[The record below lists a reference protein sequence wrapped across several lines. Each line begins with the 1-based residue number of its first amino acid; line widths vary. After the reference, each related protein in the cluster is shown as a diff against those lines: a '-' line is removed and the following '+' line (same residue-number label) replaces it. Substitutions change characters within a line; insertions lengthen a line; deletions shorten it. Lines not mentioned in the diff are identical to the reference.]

1 MPFIIQNAILVLLNI
16 SRIKFII
23 STIFGI
29 TPYIIIFSFAG
40 LKLKELIYI
49 NNQIKMTD
57 ILNYENFFIL
67 GFLIFFILLS
77 INLKKKIN

>member
-67 GFLIFFILLS
+67 GFFIFFILLS